1 MTIDFDIDGALKNI
15 HRLKP
20 EDKEHVIRLLD
31 ERERLAKI
39 ARAQNNFID
48 FVKAM
53 WPGFIPGP
61 HHYLMAEAFERV
73 AKGECKRLI
82 INMAPR
88 HTKSELT
95 SWLLPAWFLGKFP
108 RKKIIQAS
116 NTEAL
121 AAGFGR
127 RVRNLI
133 TGSAEED
140 DTGEGGIAYS
150 DVFPTVKLAK
160 DSQAAAGWH
169 QQGWRVLRH
178 RRER

>member
-1 MTIDFDIDGALKNI
+1 MSLDFDIGSALKNLD
-15 HRLKP
+15 RLKP
-20 EDKEHVIRLLD
+20 EDKQRVIELLD
-31 ERERLAKI
+31 ERERLHKVEK
-39 ARAQNNFID
+39 AREHFIE
-48 FVKAM
+48 FVKLV

-61 HHYLMAEAFERV
+61 HHYIMAEAFERV

-127 RVRNLI
+127 DIARQGGNPVRSGASL
-133 TGSAEED
+133 AARFAK
-140 DTGEGGIAYS
+140 GG
-150 DVFPTVKLAK
+150 
-160 DSQAAAGWH
+160 
-169 QQGWRVLRH
+169 
-178 RRER
+178 